1 MLDSPLYNGG
11 GYFKDA
17 SDAQRVLDAYHSGDA
32 SILRTTGNG
41 NVVVRYRGVTGY
53 NNNPGAGYLN
63 QPTDVF
69 MIKGTK
75 SVSIVPS
82 PQGVHGGSRSR
93 IGVGEPRCTDGDA
106 GTAWARIATLR
117 GVAVEIH
124 GAAVTIHFVVSNLSE
139 AVEEDIYQ
147 VVGDVEGLL
156 LPDEPEVRSRIFVGS
171 PGPGWEGRHH
181 RLVLLARISTLLP
194 QKPRTTPRAR

>member
-1 MLDSPLYNGG
+1 MRRLVAVLIALTAAFPALAAGADSLAVTPPATTAAYSYDTGANTSGSTSGAGVGTTVARTSTNALSTASARDPSALPGFAVAADSGNGIDESINTSVSAQRQARHVLDSPLYNGG

-75 SVSIVPS
+75 SVSVVP
-82 PQGVHGGSRSR
+82 
-93 IGVGEPRCTDGDA
+93 I
-106 GTAWARIATLR
+106 
-117 GVAVEIH
+117 
-124 GAAVTIHFVVSNLSE
+124 
-139 AVEEDIYQ
+139 
-147 VVGDVEGLL
+147 
-156 LPDEPEVRSRIFVGS
+156 S
-171 PGPGWEGRHH
+171 PGG
-181 RLVLLARISTLLP
+181 
-194 QKPRTTPRAR
+194 